1 MSRIAFLLNG
11 KPVSVVADGPL
22 TVLQALRDQLEV
34 RSPKDGCSPQGQCGC
49 CTVMINGK
57 AVMSCLR
64 DVRQLEG
71 AQVVTLEGLEEH
83 KRQVLARSFVEVAGL
98 QCGYCIPGIAVKT
111 AELLDK
117 KPQPTTAE
125 VRAALTG
132 HLCRCTGYVKIEGAI
147 QVAARH
153 WRAGTLPELSTEVAV
168 GRSSARYEGLA
179 TVLGDRP
186 YVDDMAV
193 PGMLHGAVLL
203 SRWPRARV
211 LAIDTAEALAVPGVQ
226 AVLTAEDLPAARF
239 IGLIEQDQAVLIG
252 VGQTTRYVGDVLAI
266 VAAETREQAREAAG
280 RVRVEVEELM
290 PLTDPEAALAAD
302 APRVHPDRDNL
313 LSTSTVQRGDV
324 DAALAGSAHVLT
336 ETFQTQ
342 CIEHAFLEPESCLV
356 VPAGEAIEV
365 YTQGQGVH
373 DDQRQIARILGWAP
387 ERVKVTLVANGGA
400 FGGKED
406 LSVQGH
412 AALLAVRTGRPVKLT
427 LTREQSIRM
436 HPKRHPIRMTYTVGC
451 DALGRLTAVR
461 ARMLGDKGAF
471 ASVGAKVMERA
482 AGHGCGPYRVPAV
495 DIVAQAVYTNNLP
508 NGAFRGFGANQAAFA
523 MEGMLDR
530 LAERV
535 GIDGYDI
542 RERNVLV
549 EGDRFATGQRMNSG
563 CGIRPTLESLREDY
577 KAARARGQAVG
588 IACGIKNTGIGN
600 GMPDIGRVLLVVDG
614 PDHLTLY
621 TGYTEMGQGLFTI
634 LQQLCCAELGLR
646 HEQVSVEVSTRYS
659 VECGMTT
666 ASRATMLCTEAT
678 HRACAGLRAAMR
690 APGDLSTLQGQ
701 SFPGEI
707 VFSFTTKPEYGG
719 DTHVAFSYAT
729 QLVLLDAEGRLE
741 KVIAVHDVGRVM
753 NKALCE
759 GQLEG
764 SVHMGLGFALTED
777 LPQVGGH
784 PVYTEINDLRILRP
798 RHMPAMEIRLVEVP
812 DPLTAY
818 GVKGVGEVGLV
829 PTAGAVA
836 AALQAHDGIW
846 RTRLP
851 MRGSAAARAILPGR
865 LHEEDHP

>member
-1 MSRIAFLLNG
+1 MSHVSFQLNG
-11 KPVSVVADGPL
+11 QPVTVQADGPL
-22 TVLQALRDQLEV
+22 TALQALRDRLGV
-34 RSPKDGCSPQGQCGC
+34 SSPKDGCAPQGQCGC
-49 CTVMINGK
+49 CTVLINGK
-57 AVMSCLR
+57 AVMSCMR

-71 AQVVTLEGLEEH
+71 AEVITLEGVQER
-83 KRQVLARSFVEVAGL
+83 KRQVLARAFVEVAGL
-98 QCGYCIPGIAVKT
+98 QCGFCIPGIAVKT

-117 KPQPTTAE
+117 KPAPSQAE
-125 VRAALTG
+125 VRAALTP
-132 HLCRCTGYVKIEGAI
+132 HLCRCTGYLKIEQAV
-147 QVAARH
+147 QLAAEH
-153 WRAGTLPELSTEVAV
+153 WRGDTLPELSQHVAV
-168 GRSSARYEGLA
+168 GSSSARYEGLA

-186 YVDDMAV
+186 YVDDMRV

-211 LAIDTAEALAVPGVQ
+211 LSIDTQAARALLGVQ
-226 AVLTAEDLPAARF
+226 AVLTADDLPAARF

-252 VGQTTRYVGDVLAI
+252 PGQTTRFVGDVLAI
-266 VAAETREQAREAAG
+266 VAAETREQAREAAELI
-280 RVRVEVEELM
+280 VVQVEELT
-290 PLTDPEAALAAD
+290 PLTDPEAALAPG

-313 LSTSTVQRGDV
+313 LSTSKVQRGDV
-324 DAALAGSAHVLT
+324 DAALAASAHVLT

-342 CIEHAFLEPESCLV
+342 CIEHAFLEPESCLA
-356 VPAGEAIEV
+356 VPAGDAIEI

-373 DDQRQIARILGWAP
+373 DDQKQIARILGWEP
-387 ERVKVTLVANGGA
+387 ERVRVTLVANGGA

-412 AALLAVRTGRPVKLT
+412 AALLAVKTGRPVKLT
-427 LTREQSIRM
+427 ISREQSIRM

-451 DALGRLTAVR
+451 DADGRLTAVR

-495 DIVAQAVYTNNLP
+495 DIIAQAVYTNNLP

-523 MEGMLDR
+523 IEGMLDR

-535 GIDGYDI
+535 GLDGFDI
-542 RERNVLV
+542 RERNVLE
-549 EGDRFATGQRMNSG
+549 EGDRFATGQVMNSG
-563 CGIRPTLESLREDY
+563 CGIRPTLESLRQDY
-577 KAARARGQAVG
+577 KSARARGQAVG

-600 GMPDIGRVLLVVDG
+600 GMPDIGRVLLVVDR

-621 TGYTEMGQGLFTI
+621 TGYTEMGQGLFTV

-646 HEQVSVEVSTRYS
+646 HEQVSVEVSTKYS

-666 ASRATMLCTEAT
+666 ASRATLLCTEAT
-678 HRACAGLRAAMR
+678 HRACGTLKEAMAGRGLAH
-690 APGDLSTLQGQ
+690 LQGQ

-707 VFSFTTKPEYGG
+707 VFNFTTKPEYGG

-729 QLVLLDAEGRLE
+729 QLVLLDGEGKLE

-753 NKALCE
+753 NQALCE

-777 LPQVGGH
+777 LPQVAGH
-784 PVYTEINDLRILRP
+784 PVSTDLNDLRILRP
-798 RHMPAMEIRLVEVP
+798 RHMPAMEIRLLEVP

-836 AALQAHDGIW
+836 SALHAHDGIW

-851 MRGSAAARAILPGR
+851 MRGSAAARAILPSR
-865 LHEEDHP
+865 LHEGDHC